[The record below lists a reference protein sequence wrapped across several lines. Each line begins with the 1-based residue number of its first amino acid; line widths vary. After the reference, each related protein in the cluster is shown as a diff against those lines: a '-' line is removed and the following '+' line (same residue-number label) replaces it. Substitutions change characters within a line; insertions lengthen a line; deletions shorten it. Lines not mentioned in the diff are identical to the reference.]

1 MKKLLIT
8 GFDPFG
14 GEAINPSW
22 EAVQLLPDDIG
33 SFQLTKLQ
41 LPTVFSLASE
51 AVITAADT
59 LQPDAIL
66 AIGQAGGRTGI
77 TPEMVGINLR
87 NASIAD
93 NQGQR
98 PVLEA
103 IVPGAPDG
111 YFSRIP
117 APAMVE
123 AMRKAGLPAA
133 LSYSAGA
140 FVCNDV
146 LYSLLHHF
154 RNTSLLIGFIHVP
167 YIPEQAH
174 GESFSLPLERIA
186 EGLQLCI
193 RQLEAR

>member
-22 EAVQLLPDDIG
+22 EAVQLLPDRIG
-33 SFQLTKLQ
+33 CFQLTKLQ
-41 LPTVFSLASE
+41 LNTVFSQAAD
-51 AVITAADT
+51 AVIAAAHA
-59 LQPDAIL
+59 LQPDVIL
-66 AIGQAGGRTGI
+66 SIGQAGGRSGI
-77 TPEMVGINLR
+77 TPEVVGINLR
-87 NASIAD
+87 NAAIAD

-98 PVLEA
+98 PVWEA

-117 APAMVE
+117 AQAMVE
-123 AMRKAGLPAA
+123 ALAQAGLPAA
-133 LSYSAGA
+133 LSYSAGT

-154 RNTSLLIGFIHVP
+154 RDTKLQIGFIHVP

-174 GESFSLPLERIA
+174 GESFSLPLEAIA

-193 RQLEAR
+193 RQLEGP